1 MKNLLS
7 NYSESHNVVGIVTDG
22 SKILLL
28 RKNNPDWQKGLYN
41 GVGGK
46 VDLDE
51 TPLEAIIRECQKE
64 VGLEISSWSEIETIP
79 LQSGVDLTYF
89 FAVIE
94 EEELKKAQG
103 LEDERV
109 EFFDID
115 NLPKN
120 ILKDL
125 KEQIDNIFL
134 KIESKSHKKIK
145 RIVAYTSIVMLVF
158 LLSLMIIGK
167 VAKGNYL
174 YFLVKEKAEE
184 DIDKKAKFKKGFY
197 ERMGITE

>member
-1 MKNLLS
+1 M
-7 NYSESHNVVGIVTDG
+7 NYVVGIVTDG

-46 VDLDE
+46 VNLDE

-64 VGLEISSWSEIETIP
+64 VGLEISNWNQIETIP

-94 EEELKKAQG
+94 EEELKKAQS
-103 LEDERV
+103 LQDERV

-134 KIESKSHKKIK
+134 KIESKTHKKIK
-145 RIVAYTSIVMLVF
+145 RIVAYTSIVMVIL

-174 YFLVKEKAEE
+174 YFLVKEKVEE

>member
-1 MKNLLS
+1 M
-7 NYSESHNVVGIVTDG
+7 NYVVGIVTDG

-46 VDLDE
+46 VNLDE

-64 VGLEISSWSEIETIP
+64 VGLKIPNWNQIETIP

-94 EEELKKAQG
+94 EEELKKAQS
-103 LEDERV
+103 LQDERV

-145 RIVAYTSIVMLVF
+145 RIIAYTSIVMVIL

-174 YFLVKEKAEE
+174 YFLVKEKVEE

-197 ERMGITE
+197 EKMGITE

>member
-1 MKNLLS
+1 M
-7 NYSESHNVVGIVTDG
+7 NYVVGIVTDG

-46 VDLDE
+46 VNLDE

-64 VGLEISSWSEIETIP
+64 VGLEISNWNQIETIP

-94 EEELKKAQG
+94 EEELKKAQS
-103 LEDERV
+103 LQDERV

-120 ILKDL
+120 TLKDL

-145 RIVAYTSIVMLVF
+145 RIIAYTSIVMLVF

>member
-1 MKNLLS
+1 M
-7 NYSESHNVVGIVTDG
+7 NYVVGIVTDG

-46 VDLDE
+46 VNLDE

-64 VGLEISSWSEIETIP
+64 VGLEIPNWNQIETIP

-94 EEELKKAQG
+94 EEELKKAQS
-103 LEDERV
+103 LQDERV

-167 VAKGNYL
+167 VAKGNFL
-174 YFLVKEKAEE
+174 YFLAKEKAEE

>member
-1 MKNLLS
+1 M
-7 NYSESHNVVGIVTDG
+7 NYVVGIITDG

-51 TPLEAIIRECQKE
+51 TPLEAIKRGCQKE
-64 VGLEISSWSEIETIP
+64 VGLEISNWSEIETIP

-109 EFFDID
+109 EFFDIN

-167 VAKGNYL
+167 VAKGNFL

-197 ERMGITE
+197 EKMGITEEN

>member
-1 MKNLLS
+1 M
-7 NYSESHNVVGIVTDG
+7 NYVVGIVTDG

-46 VDLDE
+46 VNLDE

-64 VGLEISSWSEIETIP
+64 VGLEIPNWNQIETIP

-94 EEELKKAQG
+94 EEELKKAQS
-103 LEDERV
+103 LQDERV

-145 RIVAYTSIVMLVF
+145 RIIAYTSIVMVIL

-197 ERMGITE
+197 EKMGITE

>member
-1 MKNLLS
+1 M
-7 NYSESHNVVGIVTDG
+7 NYVVGIVTDG

-46 VDLDE
+46 VNLDE

-64 VGLEISSWSEIETIP
+64 VGLEIPNWNQIETIP

-94 EEELKKAQG
+94 EEELKKAQS
-103 LEDERV
+103 LQDERV

-145 RIVAYTSIVMLVF
+145 RIIAYTSIVMLVF

>member
-1 MKNLLS
+1 M
-7 NYSESHNVVGIVTDG
+7 NYVVGIVTDG

-51 TPLEAIIRECQKE
+51 TPLEAIKRGCQKE
-64 VGLEISSWSEIETIP
+64 VGLEISNWSEIETIP

-103 LEDERV
+103 LEDERA
-109 EFFDID
+109 EFFDIN

-167 VAKGNYL
+167 VAKGNFL

-197 ERMGITE
+197 EKMGITEEN

>member
-1 MKNLLS
+1 M
-7 NYSESHNVVGIVTDG
+7 NYVLGIVTKG
-22 SKILLL
+22 NKVLLL

-46 VDLDE
+46 VNLDE

-64 VGLEISSWSEIETIP
+64 VGLEIPNWNQIETIP

-94 EEELKKAQG
+94 EEELKKAQS
-103 LEDERV
+103 LQDERV

-145 RIVAYTSIVMLVF
+145 RIIAYTSIVMVIL

>member
-1 MKNLLS
+1 M
-7 NYSESHNVVGIVTDG
+7 NYVVGIITDG

-51 TPLEAIIRECQKE
+51 TPLEAIKRGCQKE
-64 VGLEISSWSEIETIP
+64 VGLEISNWSEIETIP

-89 FAVIE
+89 FTVIE

-109 EFFDID
+109 EFFDIN

-167 VAKGNYL
+167 VAKGNFL
-174 YFLVKEKAEE
+174 YFLIKEKAEE

-197 ERMGITE
+197 EKMGITEEN

>member
-1 MKNLLS
+1 M
-7 NYSESHNVVGIVTDG
+7 NYVVGIVTDG

-51 TPLEAIIRECQKE
+51 TPFEAIIRECQKE
-64 VGLEISSWSEIETIP
+64 VGLEISNWSEIETIP

-94 EEELKKAQG
+94 EEELKKAQS
-103 LEDERV
+103 LQDERV

-145 RIVAYTSIVMLVF
+145 RIVAYTSIVMVVF

-174 YFLVKEKAEE
+174 YFLVKEKVEE

-197 ERMGITE
+197 ERMGITQ

>member
-1 MKNLLS
+1 M
-7 NYSESHNVVGIVTDG
+7 NYVVGIVTDG

-51 TPLEAIIRECQKE
+51 TPFEAIIRECQKE
-64 VGLEISSWSEIETIP
+64 VGLEISNWSEIETIP

-94 EEELKKAQG
+94 EEELKKAQS
-103 LEDERV
+103 LQDERV

-145 RIVAYTSIVMLVF
+145 RIVAYTSIVMVVF

>member
-1 MKNLLS
+1 M
-7 NYSESHNVVGIVTDG
+7 NYVVGIVTDG

-64 VGLEISSWSEIETIP
+64 VGLKISNWNQIETIP

-125 KEQIDNIFL
+125 KEQIDKIFL

-145 RIVAYTSIVMLVF
+145 RIIAYTSIVMLVF

>member
-1 MKNLLS
+1 M
-7 NYSESHNVVGIVTDG
+7 NYVVGIVTDG

-51 TPLEAIIRECQKE
+51 TPFEAIIRECQKE
-64 VGLEISSWSEIETIP
+64 VGLEISNWSEIETIP

-94 EEELKKAQG
+94 EEELKKAQS
-103 LEDERV
+103 LQDERV

-145 RIVAYTSIVMLVF
+145 RIVAYTSIVMVVF

-174 YFLVKEKAEE
+174 YFLVKEKVEE

>member
-1 MKNLLS
+1 M
-7 NYSESHNVVGIVTDG
+7 NYVVGIITDG

-51 TPLEAIIRECQKE
+51 TPLEAIKRGCQKE
-64 VGLEISSWSEIETIP
+64 VGLEISNWSEIETIP

-103 LEDERV
+103 LEDERA
-109 EFFDID
+109 EFFDIN

-167 VAKGNYL
+167 VAKGNFL

-197 ERMGITE
+197 EKMGITEEN

>member
-1 MKNLLS
+1 M
-7 NYSESHNVVGIVTDG
+7 NYVVGIVTDG

-46 VDLDE
+46 VNLDE

-64 VGLEISSWSEIETIP
+64 VGLEIPNWNQIETIP

-145 RIVAYTSIVMLVF
+145 RIIAYTSIVMVIL

-197 ERMGITE
+197 EKMGITE

>member
-1 MKNLLS
+1 M
-7 NYSESHNVVGIVTDG
+7 NYVVGIVTDG

-51 TPLEAIIRECQKE
+51 TPFEAIIRECQKE
-64 VGLEISSWSEIETIP
+64 VGLEISNWSEIETIP

-94 EEELKKAQG
+94 EEKLKKAQS
-103 LEDERV
+103 LQDERV

-145 RIVAYTSIVMLVF
+145 RIIAYTSIVMLVF

>member
-1 MKNLLS
+1 M
-7 NYSESHNVVGIVTDG
+7 NYVVGIVTDG

-46 VDLDE
+46 VNLDV

-64 VGLEISSWSEIETIP
+64 VGLEIPNWNQIETIP

-94 EEELKKAQG
+94 EEELKKAQS
-103 LEDERV
+103 LQDERV

-145 RIVAYTSIVMLVF
+145 RIIAYTSIVMVIL

-174 YFLVKEKAEE
+174 YFLVKEKVEE

>member
-1 MKNLLS
+1 M
-7 NYSESHNVVGIVTDG
+7 NYVVGIVTDG

-51 TPLEAIIRECQKE
+51 TPFEAIIRECQKE
-64 VGLEISSWSEIETIP
+64 VGLEISNWSEIETIP

-125 KEQIDNIFL
+125 KEQIDKIFL

-145 RIVAYTSIVMLVF
+145 RIVAYTSIVMVVF

-174 YFLVKEKAEE
+174 YFLVKEKVEE

>member
-1 MKNLLS
+1 M
-7 NYSESHNVVGIVTDG
+7 NYVVGIVTDG

-64 VGLEISSWSEIETIP
+64 VGLEILNWNQIETIP

-94 EEELKKAQG
+94 EEELKKAQS
-103 LEDERV
+103 LQDERV
-109 EFFDID
+109 EFFDIY

>member
-1 MKNLLS
+1 M
-7 NYSESHNVVGIVTDG
+7 NYVVGIVTDG

-46 VDLDE
+46 VNLDE

-64 VGLEISSWSEIETIP
+64 VGLEIPNWNQIETIP

-94 EEELKKAQG
+94 EEELKKAQS
-103 LEDERV
+103 LQDERV

-145 RIVAYTSIVMLVF
+145 RIIAYTSIVMVIL

-197 ERMGITE
+197 EKMGITQ

>member
-1 MKNLLS
+1 M
-7 NYSESHNVVGIVTDG
+7 NYVVGIVTDG

-51 TPLEAIIRECQKE
+51 TPLEAIKRGCQKE
-64 VGLEISSWSEIETIP
+64 VGLEISNWSEIETIS

-109 EFFDID
+109 EFFDIN

-167 VAKGNYL
+167 VAKGNFL

-197 ERMGITE
+197 EKMGITEEN